1 MTIHARLSSRRAGS
15 VFVRVGFERT
25 LYANTDVLGLLRRQF
40 GHHSA
45 KPAHHKSGYLLI
57 KLLGKHFNRDRVAAL
72 VGRQVGEFLIKEVN
86 LRQYLVGKRTIHDAR
101 RMTRRIPQVDQ
112 TALRKEQQVV
122 IAGCIANDFVPMED
136 NLGFDYPMAAAD
148 VFSDELQTQAQQILS
163 ELNAT
168 DSGDAFA
175 ITEAV
180 NTALLD
186 IDEFE
191 RYHNVYLP
199 MTKHLVE
206 SLGFGALHSL
216 YYRCESAGKTYR
228 LGQDLMK
235 LQAVAIKLGNPLSYD
250 VEANQ
255 FHQQG
260 VGILVNDL
268 PHIPFLKEY
277 DRYKMLDEARL
288 TDCLA
293 E

>member
-1 MTIHARLSSRRAGS
+1 MMLKHGKSFLLCATLLLTGC
-15 VFVRVGFERT
+15 VDGFEKHLKDAIALYKERQHQYAEQTDGATDALFRKLITTET
-25 LYANTDVLGLLRRQF
+25 LLL
-40 GHHSA
+40 
-45 KPAHHKSGYLLI
+45 P
-57 KLLGKHFNRDRVAAL
+57 VAAT
-72 VGRQVGEFLIKEVN
+72 F
-86 LRQYLVGKRTIHDAR
+86 D
-101 RMTRRIPQVDQ
+101 TRAIPHV
-112 TALRKEQQVV
+112 KKGVM
-122 IAGCIANDFVPMED
+122 IIANDFVPMED

-148 VFSDELQTQAQQILS
+148 IFSDELQTQAQQILS
-163 ELNAT
+163 ELSAT

-216 YYRCESAGKTYR
+216 YYRCESADKTYR

-235 LQAVAIKLGNPLSYD
+235 LQAVAIRIGKPLSYD

-260 VGILVNDL
+260 VGVLVNDL

-277 DRYKMLDEARL
+277 DNYKMLDEARL
-288 TDCLA
+288 IDCLT

>member
-1 MTIHARLSSRRAGS
+1 MLKHCKSLLLCATLLLTGC
-15 VFVRVGFERT
+15 VDGFEQHLKDAIELYKERKHQYAEQTDGATNSLFRKLITTET
-25 LYANTDVLGLLRRQF
+25 LLL
-40 GHHSA
+40 
-45 KPAHHKSGYLLI
+45 P
-57 KLLGKHFNRDRVAAL
+57 VAAT
-72 VGRQVGEFLIKEVN
+72 F
-86 LRQYLVGKRTIHDAR
+86 DAR
-101 RMTRRIPQVDQ
+101 AIPHV
-112 TALRKEQQVV
+112 KKGVM
-122 IAGCIANDFVPMED
+122 IIANDFVPMED

-148 VFSDELQTQAQQILS
+148 VFSEELQAQAQQILAA
-163 ELNAT
+163 LNAAN
-168 DSGDAFA
+168 SSDAFA

-186 IDEFE
+186 IDDFE
-191 RYHNVYLP
+191 RYHNVYLA

-216 YYRCESAGKTYR
+216 YYRCESQDKTYR

-235 LQAVAIKLGNPLSYD
+235 LQTLAIKLGNPLSYD
-250 VEANQ
+250 VEANR
-255 FHQQG
+255 FHQDG

>member
-1 MTIHARLSSRRAGS
+1 MNTMLQYCKSLLLCATLLLTGCID
-15 VFVRVGFERT
+15 GFEQHLKDAIELYKERKHQYAEQTDGATDALFSKLITTET
-25 LYANTDVLGLLRRQF
+25 LLL
-40 GHHSA
+40 
-45 KPAHHKSGYLLI
+45 P
-57 KLLGKHFNRDRVAAL
+57 VAAT
-72 VGRQVGEFLIKEVN
+72 F
-86 LRQYLVGKRTIHDAR
+86 DAR
-101 RMTRRIPQVDQ
+101 AVPHIKKGVMI
-112 TALRKEQQVV
+112 
-122 IAGCIANDFVPMED
+122 IANDFVPMED
-136 NLGFDYPMAAAD
+136 NLGFDYPMAPAD
-148 VFSDELQTQAQQILS
+148 VFSDELQALAQQILS

-168 DSGDAFA
+168 NSSDAFA

-216 YYRCESAGKTYR
+216 YYRCESAEETYR
-228 LGQDLMK
+228 LSQNLMK

-250 VEANQ
+250 VEANP

-288 TDCLA
+288 MDCLA
-293 E
+293 D